1 MPDKQ
6 QEIKDLDK
14 YLRGKGGANFEKYYK
29 AGVRGL
35 SDIDMAYVRYGY
47 LIFNEEK
54 ETKGDVLPLQYA
66 QFMLF
71 KAIQELNLEKTRCY
85 VSVWHDNEVYVFSM
99 ISLIDKFNT
108 KIYNFEKKRMEKYYE
123 PFLQKHPLKDANHI
137 FNEKQYYNW
146 FKNQCD
152 ACDNGFK

>member
-1 MPDKQ
+1 MPDAK
-6 QEIKDLDK
+6 QEIHDLDK

-54 ETKGDVLPLQYA
+54 ETKGEVLPLNYA

-71 KAIQELNLEKTRCY
+71 KAIQELNPEKTRCY
-85 VSVWHDNEVYVFSM
+85 VSVWHNNEIYVFS
-99 ISLIDKFNT
+99 IKSLIESFEI
-108 KIYNFEKKRMEKYYE
+108 KIYNSKKKRWDREYE
-123 PFLQKHPLKDANHI
+123 PFLQNYPLKKADRI
-137 FNEKQYYNW
+137 FDEGQYYRW
-146 FKNQCD
+146 FANRCK
-152 ACDNGFK
+152 ACDEGFK